1 MKKILIHLTFMLFVF
16 TAAAQPPQ
24 GGMPSTM
31 GGGGGSK
38 MNIGRLYGKI
48 VDANTKEPLAYAS
61 VTAWAVIG
69 TRDSLMGGML
79 TEDNG
84 EFNITGLPFG
94 AYKVKVMFVGYKDF
108 MKMARVVPPSNVEQ
122 DLGDLALAGDSKVL
136 GTVEVTAEKAGTQLS
151 LEKRVFNVDKNIT
164 STGGTAEDVLKNVPS
179 VTVDM
184 DGSAKLRDRGT
195 TIYVDG
201 KPTVMSLTQIPADQI
216 ESVEVISNPSAKY
229 EAATSGG
236 ILNIVL
242 KKNRKPGYNGIVSA
256 GAGTQGRY
264 NGMFSLNLREG
275 RFNFTSF
282 YNINASN
289 NPAPGYAYRTNL
301 NPDGSIAN
309 YFNQYTDTKF
319 NTNFQI
325 GRIGVDYSINNRN
338 TLTLSGTKVGGKF
351 NINSDQD
358 YEFLNA
364 AKDTLE
370 YGNRLTKPR
379 NTFNNTTLE
388 GQWVK
393 TFAKKDRSLTT
404 LFNYGWGTGSNAAQW
419 TTTGFDANDHALLNY
434 PELVNI
440 AGDNQNQQ
448 AVFQMD
454 YVNPLNDSTKLE
466 VGVRTFWSGRDQEYL
481 FSPFDYEKNAYV
493 QDSEF
498 SQNNR
503 ITEMINAAYI
513 NFSSRL
519 KYQISYQIGLRFEQS
534 NLTGD
539 SKLDDR
545 PDFGYDYPNKGKD
558 ILNTLFPSI
567 YIAKKLPN
575 NGELGVNFSRKIQ
588 RPNFMQIMPGIQNN
602 DRQNIRIGNPS
613 LQPEFINLAEIN
625 YNKIFGKHNWLSTIY
640 TSIETNS
647 IKPLSLPSE
656 TDPSVLVTT
665 FVNGQNETL
674 YGLDNTLKLAFGK
687 NMDIMLNANVFNF
700 SVNVDTFS
708 NTGWAG
714 NGKVSLSYRLPASFS
729 VQINGAYEGNRP
741 QPQGDRKG
749 ITYAD
754 FAVKKSFFNNIANI
768 TFNINDVFNTRR
780 EVTFLEL
787 PQYYQ
792 ESMRRRDTRFYRISI
807 QIPFGKPDAS
817 IFKKRPERQQ
827 QEQPDFGN

>member
-1 MKKILIHLTFMLFVF
+1 MKKILIHLICFMITY
-16 TAAAQPPQ
+16 TATAQAPKSNMPPA
-24 GGMPSTM
+24 M
-31 GGGGGSK
+31 GGAK

-48 VDANTKEPLAYAS
+48 VDANTKDPLPYAS
-61 VTAWAVIG
+61 VTAWATVG

-79 TEDNG
+79 TLENG
-84 EFNITGLPFG
+84 EFNITDLPFG
-94 AYKVKVMFVGYKDF
+94 AYKVKVVFVGYKD
-108 MKMARVVPPSNVEQ
+108 MIKMARVLPPSTVEV
-122 DLGDLALAGDSKVL
+122 DLGDLGMTADAKVL
-136 GTVEVTAEKAGTQLS
+136 GTVEVNAEKTSTQLS

-229 EAATSGG
+229 EASATGG

-242 KKNRKPGYNGIVSA
+242 KKNRKPGYNGIVSF
-256 GAGTQGRY
+256 GAGTQDRY
-264 NGMFSLNLREG
+264 NGMFSFNVHEG
-275 RFNFTSF
+275 RFNVTTF
-282 YNINASN
+282 YNFNSSKS
-289 NPAPGYAYRTNL
+289 PATGYTYRTNL
-301 NPDGSIAN
+301 NSDGSVLN
-309 YFNQYTDTKF
+309 YFNQYTNVNFD
-319 NTNFQI
+319 NLFQI
-325 GRIGVDYSINNRN
+325 GRIGVDYALSNRN
-338 TLTLSGTKVGGKF
+338 TLTLSGTMVGGKF

-358 YEFLNA
+358 YEFLNPTR
-364 AKDTLE
+364 DTLE

-379 NTFNNTTLE
+379 NNFQNTTLE
-388 GQWVK
+388 AQWVK
-393 TFAKKDRSLTT
+393 TFAKKDKSLTT
-404 LFNYGWGTGSNAAQW
+404 LFNYGWGDGSNAAKW
-419 TTTGFDANDHALLNY
+419 VTTGFDANDQVLLNY
-434 PELVNI
+434 PELVDI
-440 AGDNQNQQ
+440 SGDNNNQQ

-454 YVNPLNDSTKLE
+454 FVNPLNDSTKLE
-466 VGVRTFWSGRDQEYL
+466 LGVRSFWSGRDQQY
-481 FSPFDYEKNAYV
+481 FYSPFDYEKNAYV
-493 QDSEF
+493 QDNEF

-503 ITEMINAAYI
+503 ITETVNAAYI

-519 KYQISYQIGLRFEQS
+519 KNQINYQVGLRIEQS

-539 SKLDDR
+539 SKLADGA
-545 PDFGYDYPNKGKD
+545 DFGYDYPNKGKD
-558 ILNTLFPSI
+558 LLNTLFPSV
-567 YIAKKLPN
+567 YIAKKLAN

-588 RPNFMQIMPGIQNN
+588 RPNFMQLMPGIQNN
-602 DRQNIRIGNPS
+602 DKQNLRIGNPS

-625 YNKIFGKHNWLSTIY
+625 YNKIFGKNNWLSTIY

-647 IKPLSLPSE
+647 IKPLSRPSVD
-656 TDPSVLVTT
+656 DPSVLVTT
-665 FVNGQNETL
+665 FVNGDNEIL
-674 YGLDNTLKLAFGK
+674 YGFDNTLKLAFGK
-687 NMDIMLNANVFNF
+687 NVDVMLNANVFNF
-700 SVNVDTFS
+700 SVSVDTFT

-741 QPQGDRKG
+741 QPQGSRKG

-754 FAVKKSFFNNIANI
+754 FAIKKSFFNNIANV
-768 TFNINDVFNTRR
+768 TFNISDVFNTRR

-787 PQYYQ
+787 PQYDQ
-792 ESMRRRDTRFYRISI
+792 ETMRRRDARFYKISL

-817 IFKKRPERQQ
+817 IFKKRPERPQ

>member
-1 MKKILIHLTFMLFVF
+1 MKKILLHLTFLLLCFNA
-16 TAAAQPPQ
+16 TAQPPQ
-24 GGMPSTM
+24 GGMPPSA
-31 GGGGGSK
+31 GGPK

-48 VDANTKEPLAYAS
+48 VDANTKEPLPYAS
-61 VTAWAVIG
+61 VTAYMTIG
-69 TRDSLMGGML
+69 TRDSLLGGML
-79 TEDNG
+79 TLENG

-94 AYKVKVMFVGYKDF
+94 AYKVKVAFVGYKDF
-108 MKMARVVPPSNVEQ
+108 MKMARVVPPNNVEQ

-136 GTVEVTAEKAGTQLS
+136 GTVEVNAEKAGTQLS

-256 GAGTQGRY
+256 GVGTQGRY

-325 GRIGVDYSINNRN
+325 GRIGMDYSINNRN
-338 TLTLSGTKVGGKF
+338 TLTVSGTRVGGKF

-358 YEFLNA
+358 YEFLNTSR
-364 AKDTLE
+364 DTIE
-370 YGNRLTKPR
+370 YGNRLTQPR
-379 NTFNNTTLE
+379 NTFNNTTVE

-393 TFAKKDRSLTT
+393 TFAKKDKSLTT

-419 TTTGFDANDHALLNY
+419 TTTGFDANDQVLLNY

-440 AGDNQNQQ
+440 NGDNKNQQ

-454 YVNPLNDSTKLE
+454 YVKPLNDSTKLE
-466 VGVRTFWSGRDQEYL
+466 YGVRSFWSGRDQEYL

-513 NFSSRL
+513 NFSSRF
-519 KYQISYQIGLRFEQS
+519 KNQITYQIGLRFEQS

-567 YIAKKLPN
+567 YIAKKLAN

-656 TDPSVLVTT
+656 NDPSVLVTT
-665 FVNGQNETL
+665 FVNGQNEVL
-674 YGLDNTLKLAFGK
+674 YGFDNTLKLAFGK
-687 NMDIMLNANVFNF
+687 NMDILLNANVFNF

-749 ITYAD
+749 IAYAD
-754 FAVKKSFFNNIANI
+754 FAIKKSFFNNIANI

-780 EVTFLEL
+780 EITFLEL
-787 PQYYQ
+787 TQYEQ